1 MRLIDADRMFKALQC
16 EGEVDKAK
24 AFVLLARQPTVWT
37 EKAAKGLTAF
47 DVLNII
53 SSVEYGKQRFFLE
66 ENGTVFD
73 RRRRDYLPGFEDAL
87 DRFVAEMEG
96 EDDI

>member
-1 MRLIDADRMFKALQC
+1 MRLIDANGMFKDLQC
-16 EGEVDKAK
+16 EDEVDKAR
-24 AFVLLARQPTVWT
+24 AFVILARQPTVFT

-66 ENGTVFD
+66 GSGVVFD
-73 RRRRDYLPGFEDAL
+73 RRHGDYLPGFEDAL
-87 DRFVAEMEG
+87 DRFLSEL
-96 EDDI
+96 EDE